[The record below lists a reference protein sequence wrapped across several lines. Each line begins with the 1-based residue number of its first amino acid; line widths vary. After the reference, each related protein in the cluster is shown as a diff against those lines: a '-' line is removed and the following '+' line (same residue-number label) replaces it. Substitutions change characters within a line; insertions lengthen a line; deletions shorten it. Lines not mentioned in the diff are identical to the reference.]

1 MCAVC
6 THPWVQF
13 SCIHRLHSGNYKTAL
28 QPSFSSHSL
37 VIPHPKIPCII
48 TLEHFAK
55 IYLASTFHF
64 GNWAHSVWNVAALCV
79 CVCAEI
85 ASANVLGPP
94 SHRIYTAV
102 ANGIR
107 RTFRVCRTRAVHGI
121 VSYIYCVLHDRR
133 GSHRL
138 ACRCCWCTLHTFHE
152 NRAKQEKKRIKN
164 VKLMVSQ
171 ASAGCFNRRD
181 DFDRIH
187 VFFLLLISYI

>member
-79 CVCAEI
+79 CVCVQKLLRPMCWGHHPTVYTRPSPTELGGRSECAVQEPFT
-85 ASANVLGPP
+85 AS
-94 SHRIYTAV
+94 
-102 ANGIR
+102 
-107 RTFRVCRTRAVHGI
+107 F
-121 VSYIYCVLHDRR
+121 
-133 GSHRL
+133 
-138 ACRCCWCTLHTFHE
+138 HTFIVFYMIAGGATDSHADAADAHCTHSTKIE
-152 NRAKQEKKRIKN
+152 QNKKNSGLKMLN
-164 VKLMVSQ
+164 
-171 ASAGCFNRRD
+171 
-181 DFDRIH
+181 
-187 VFFLLLISYI
+187 